1 MKKQF
6 LWLIAPLLVA
16 CNTTPDP
23 ILRIATGQPITPIR
37 MTSDTTHVVLTD
49 YVPLLMNKEQRT
61 KNTETDWLVSDR
73 LEILNLVGEGAL
85 PEEMDIINHGNAYE
99 GISIHNNNTGFVI
112 PILPNKPVKQG
123 LVSMH
128 NADNTIDCITVGCV
142 DHTKDVYLVAYIQN
156 IPIISRR
163 LQSGNSR
170 PEIRQNRTA

>member
-61 KNTETDWLVSDR
+61 KNTEPDWLVSDR

-85 PEEMDIINHGNAYE
+85 PEEMDIVSHGNTYE
-99 GISIHNNNTGFVI
+99 GISIHNNKIGFVI
-112 PILPNKPVKQG
+112 PVLPDKPVKQG
-123 LVSMH
+123 LVSMC
-128 NADNTIDCITVGCV
+128 NTLCTTNCITVGFT
-142 DHTKDVYLVAYIQN
+142 DPTEAETIVAYVQN
-156 IPIISRR
+156 MPIIST
-163 LQSGNSR
+163 SFT
-170 PEIRQNRTA
+170 QNEDGT